1 MNILRKLWQRG
12 RDLLP
17 VEGFHFDRPIV
28 VLQSDDWGRAGLR
41 DREGLEQLAAA
52 GLVLGERP
60 YDFYTLEA
68 AEDLAALRAVL
79 RSHRDSAGRSPSLEM
94 NFVVANLDLEKMA
107 LEGMDPGKMSA
118 EGFQKIH
125 LLPLAEGLPAGW
137 NRPGL
142 LEAYRAGIQEGLFQP
157 ALHGTTHFC
166 RVAVE
171 RYLAASDPA
180 DSGERGHLLRTLWK
194 AGTPYIHWR
203 MPWIGYEYWDP
214 EVSPDDR
221 FLPADT
227 QRDLIGKA
235 VGDFAK
241 LFATLPRSA
250 CAPGYRANDDTQSA
264 WAQIGIRVAQNGP
277 GAAIPPHF
285 DRHGLLQLYRTVEF
299 EPAVSPDFSLD
310 VCLRSAEACFER
322 RIPAIVSVHSINF
335 HSSVKDFRC
344 RTLQLLDQFLAALE
358 LAHPDVLYLHG
369 GEIYEVVNKGL
380 RETAQGTVSVNVT
393 RKSFTRSRVP
403 PVQES

>member
-60 YDFYTLEA
+60 YDFYTLET
-68 AEDLAALRAVL
+68 AEDLAALRRVL
-79 RSHRDSAGRSPSLEM
+79 RGHHDSAGRCPSLEM
-94 NFVVANLDLEKMA
+94 NFIVANLNLENMNF
-107 LEGMDPGKMSA
+107 EKMSA
-118 EGFQKIH
+118 ESFQRIH

-142 LEAYRAGIQEGLFQP
+142 LEAYREGVQEGLFYP
-157 ALHGTTHFC
+157 ALHGATHFC
-166 RVAVE
+166 RVAVG
-171 RYLAASDPA
+171 RYLAASDPT
-180 DSGERGHLLRTLWK
+180 DPGERGNLLRTLWK

-203 MPWIGYEYWDP
+203 MPWIGYEYWDR
-214 EVSPDDR
+214 EASPDDR

-241 LFATLPRSA
+241 LFSTLPRSA
-250 CAPGYRANDDTQSA
+250 CAPGYRANDDTHRA

-299 EPAVSPDFSLD
+299 EPAVNPDFSLD
-310 VCLRSAEACFER
+310 ACIRGAEACFER
-322 RIPAIVSVHSINF
+322 KIPAIVSVHSINF
-335 HSSVKDFRC
+335 HSSVKDFRS
-344 RTLQLLDQFLAALE
+344 RTLELLDQFLAALE

-369 GEIYEVVNKGL
+369 GEIYEIVNNGSC
-380 RETAQGTVSVNVT
+380 ETAQGTVSVNVT
-393 RKSFTRSRVP
+393 RKSFTKSRVAP
-403 PVQES
+403 LPES